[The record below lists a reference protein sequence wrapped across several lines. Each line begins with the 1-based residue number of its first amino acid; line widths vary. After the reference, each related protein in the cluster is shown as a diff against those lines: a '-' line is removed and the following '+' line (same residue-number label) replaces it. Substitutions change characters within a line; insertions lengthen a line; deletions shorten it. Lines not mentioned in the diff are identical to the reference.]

1 MGSRLSPY
9 LVFVPRPTVIEDWSA
24 LVGLNYESF
33 AYILGLYLCYPL
45 GALMNLVPSSSSSG
59 LGGCGGG
66 DLKHLFSGSLGIV
79 LLQTVLGVQY
89 LHLVVSS
96 TLAYLMLRFLPR
108 RSSVVLVPALSVGY
122 AVAGHLHNQ
131 YMNYMSWNLDFT
143 GPQMVLTLK
152 LYSLAYNLYDGWVME
167 SCERGVGEVPR
178 GTRRCK
184 GVALRECP
192 TPVEF
197 FGYVFCFSNVL
208 AGPGFEF
215 KGYRDAV
222 TGKNLE
228 RGGVREGPSRLGP
241 VVVPLLVSLYAMVFY
256 VQVGGMYP
264 IMDPDDP
271 QRNTPVF
278 VRMGED
284 GTGWRERFLYQV
296 RLGGGGDDERTV
308 VNTVSRRA
316 NGSQLSQST
325 SER

>member
-1 MGSRLSPY
+1 M
-9 LVFVPRPTVIEDWSA
+9 
-24 LVGLNYESF
+24 
-33 AYILGLYLCYPL
+33 
-45 GALMNLVPSSSSSG
+45 
-59 LGGCGGG
+59 
-66 DLKHLFSGSLGIV
+66 
-79 LLQTVLGVQY
+79 
-89 LHLVVSS
+89 
-96 TLAYLMLRFLPR
+96 
-108 RSSVVLVPALSVGY
+108 
-122 AVAGHLHNQ
+122 
-131 YMNYMSWNLDFT
+131 
-143 GPQMVLTLK
+143 
-152 LYSLAYNLYDGWVME
+152 
-167 SCERGVGEVPR
+167 
-178 GTRRCK
+178 
-184 GVALRECP
+184 
-192 TPVEF
+192 EF

-325 SER
+325 NERQSTQSVV